1 MQKPRFPIGCLLLTG
16 ISLILAASLSRVDA
30 AAQRTPDSRIVNGRE
45 AVEGEFPY
53 QLSLRRQTV
62 HICGASILSSN
73 WAITAAHCIDGHEQ
87 QPREF
92 TLRQGSILRST
103 GGTVQPVKAIHKHPA
118 YDRTDMNFDVA
129 LLRTADG
136 ALSSPLGKVAPI
148 RLPAVGEQISD
159 SVSAIVSGWGHMS
172 TTNPVLSP
180 VLKSTTVLTVNQER
194 CHNDLRHHGGVTDA
208 MFCAAARNTDACQG
222 DSGGPISSQGTL
234 IGIVSWGVGCAD
246 PYYPGVYTRLAH
258 PTIRRWI
265 RLLTKL

>member
-1 MQKPRFPIGCLLLTG
+1 MHKPRVPSLLLLAG
-16 ISLILAASLSRVDA
+16 IYLILGSARVNAAA
-30 AAQRTPDSRIVNGRE
+30 AAQRQPDSRIVNGRD
-45 AVEGEFPY
+45 ATEGEFPY

-62 HICGASILSSN
+62 HICGASILSGN
-73 WAITAAHCIDGHEQ
+73 WAITAAHCIDGHEN

-92 TLRQGSILRST
+92 TLRQGSVQRAT
-103 GGTVQPVKAIHKHPA
+103 GGTVQPLKSIHKHPA
-118 YDRTDMNFDVA
+118 YDRADMNFDVA

-136 ALSSPLGKVAPI
+136 ALNYPLGKVAPI
-148 RLPAVGEQISD
+148 RLPAVGEAIAD
-159 SVSAIVSGWGHMS
+159 SLPAVVSGWGHMS
-172 TTNPVLSP
+172 TTNPVLSS
-180 VLKSTTVLTVNQER
+180 VLKSTTVLTVNQEK
-194 CHNDLRHHGGVTDA
+194 CHNDLRNHGGVTEA

>member
-1 MQKPRFPIGCLLLTG
+1 MQKPRFAIVLLLLAG
-16 ISLILAASLSRVDA
+16 IHLILESSFVKA
-30 AAQRTPDSRIVNGRE
+30 AAPRKPDSRIVNGRE
-45 AVEGEFPY
+45 AAEGEFPY

-62 HICGASILSSN
+62 HICGASILASN
-73 WAITAAHCIDGHEQ
+73 WAITAAHCIDGHER

-92 TLRQGSILRST
+92 TLRQGSIMRST
-103 GGTVQPVKAIHKHPA
+103 GGSVQPVKAIHKHPA
-118 YDRTDMNFDVA
+118 YDRADMNFDVA
-129 LLRTADG
+129 LLKTADR

-148 RLPAVGEQISD
+148 RLPAVGEAILD
-159 SVSAIVSGWGHMS
+159 SVPAVVSGWGHMS
-172 TTNPVLSP
+172 TSNPVLSP
-180 VLKSTTVLTVNQER
+180 VLKSTTVLTVNQEK
-194 CHNDLRHHGGVTDA
+194 CHNDLRHHGGVTEA

-222 DSGGPISSQGTL
+222 DSGGPISAQGTL

>member
-1 MQKPRFPIGCLLLTG
+1 MQKPRAPTSFVLLAG
-16 ISLILAASLSRVDA
+16 ISLILAASRADA
-30 AAQRTPDSRIVNGRE
+30 AAQRPPDSRIVNGRE

-62 HICGASILSSN
+62 HICGASVLSSN

-92 TLRQGSILRST
+92 TLRQGSVLRST

-118 YDRTDMNFDVA
+118 YDRADMNFDVA

-148 RLPAVGEQISD
+148 RLPAVGEKLSD
-159 SVSAIVSGWGHMS
+159 SVPAIVSGWGHMS

-180 VLKSTTVLTVNQER
+180 VLKSTTVLTVNQEK
-194 CHNDLRHHGGVTDA
+194 CHNDLRYHGGVTEA